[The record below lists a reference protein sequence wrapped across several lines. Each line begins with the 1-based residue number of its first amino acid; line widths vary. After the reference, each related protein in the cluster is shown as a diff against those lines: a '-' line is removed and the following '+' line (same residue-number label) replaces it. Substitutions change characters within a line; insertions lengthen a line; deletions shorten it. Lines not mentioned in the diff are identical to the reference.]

1 MAKKKQGH
9 INKALNALL
18 LKNKRLDDG
27 LSKIDI
33 ESAWREMLPNDVM
46 DYTTKITFKS
56 GKLRIKLNS
65 SSLRQNL
72 SYRKDEIRSNL
83 NEYLKAEV
91 VLELIFT

>member
-1 MAKKKQGH
+1 MSEKKQGH
-9 INKALNALL
+9 INKALDALL

-33 ESAWREMLPNDVM
+33 ESAWKEMLPSDVM

-56 GKLRIKLNS
+56 GKLRVKLNS

-72 SYRKDEIRSNL
+72 SFRKEEIRKNL
-83 NEYLKAEV
+83 NEYLKGEV
-91 VLELIFT
+91 VLEIIFA